1 MQSKQTGINENYV
14 RKAIGLLGNTKWKL
28 QDSEKNIDLRGL
40 NADAWCP
47 ISWVKKARKKAVQ
60 DLIDQNPSSESFNDG
75 QVVND
80 YFKEKK
86 SRSATVDEVISDLIE
101 SVPVDSEAKNYT
113 VTVLACNQQ
122 QVETLGEMIESGI
135 KVDKVIIDFLKVD
148 GMKEAV
154 SRVGRTNKSVTVVVA
169 TPRIIKP
176 GEEGIW
182 KTLLC
187 IEPDG
192 LLV

>member
-60 DLIDQNPSSESFNDG
+60 DLIDQNPASESFNDG

-80 YFKEKK
+80 YFKEKN

-113 VTVLACNQQ
+113 VTVLARNQQ

-148 GMKEAV
+148 GMKEDV